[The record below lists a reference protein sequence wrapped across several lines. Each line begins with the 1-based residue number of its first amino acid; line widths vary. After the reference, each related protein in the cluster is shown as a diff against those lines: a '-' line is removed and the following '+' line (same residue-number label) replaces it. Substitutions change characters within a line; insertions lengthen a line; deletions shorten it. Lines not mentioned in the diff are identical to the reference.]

1 MGYSR
6 SGHKVLRA
14 LVTAGV
20 AWLVWCP
27 CGGTPLAAQDR
38 PEDDLYLLDL
48 GIVIEPGGPD
58 SLGQGADQPPSDIG
72 LMVGKGPAGAAY
84 VESTKEL
91 RYLLEDLGQKIN
103 NLENSLDQNMEAVR
117 LENERLR
124 MLIRKIQT
132 QRQSAEVKPPKDVPF
147 AGPNL
152 TVEAAHAV
160 PIPDQPSYH
169 HVFQAYRA
177 GHYDQVLALC
187 RQVDK
192 AAITDDEGVQLAY
205 WCADAYFR
213 TGQFDEA
220 LASLDQTVATDHEL
234 QDDAIILRGL
244 ILLKQGKTHA
254 ALTQFETI
262 IQQYPASE
270 YHRLAEL
277 TVKELND

>member
-1 MGYSR
+1 MM
-6 SGHKVLRA
+6 KA

-20 AWLVWCP
+20 VGIAWFPW
-27 CGGTPLAAQDR
+27 GGTQLVAQNL
-38 PEDDLYLLDL
+38 PEDDIYLMDL
-48 GIVIEPGGPD
+48 GIVIEPGGQD
-58 SLGQGADQPPSDIG
+58 SSGRSAARLTNDIR

-84 VESTKEL
+84 VASTKEL
-91 RYLLEDLGQKIN
+91 RYLLEELSQKIN
-103 NLENSLDQNMEAVR
+103 NLENSLDQDMEAVR

-124 MLIRKIQT
+124 SLIRKIQT
-132 QRQSAEVKPPKDVPF
+132 QRQPAAVLQPKDDPI
-147 AGPNL
+147 AGSQL
-152 TVEAAHAV
+152 TVEAAQAV

-177 GHYDQVLALC
+177 GRYDRVLALC
-187 RQVDK
+187 RHVDG
-192 AAITDDEGVQLAY
+192 AASTPDEGVQLAY

-220 LASLDQTVATDHEL
+220 LASLDKTVAVDHEL

-244 ILLKQGKTHA
+244 ILLKQGKTQA
-254 ALTQFETI
+254 ARTQFETI

-277 TVKELND
+277 TAKELND

>member
-1 MGYSR
+1 MM
-6 SGHKVLRA
+6 RA

-20 AWLVWCP
+20 AGFAWFSWSGTHLV
-27 CGGTPLAAQDR
+27 AQDQ
-38 PEDDLYLLDL
+38 PEDDLYLMDL
-48 GIVIEPGGPD
+48 GIVIEPVGPD
-58 SLGQGADQPPSDIG
+58 SSGRSAARLTNNIS

-84 VESTKEL
+84 VASTKEL
-91 RYLLEDLGQKIN
+91 RYLLEDLSQKIN
-103 NLENSLDQNMEAVR
+103 NLENSLDQDMEAVR

-124 MLIRKIQT
+124 TLIRKIQT
-132 QRQSAEVKPPKDVPF
+132 QRQSAEALPPKDVPLT
-147 AGPNL
+147 GSNL
-152 TVEAAHAV
+152 TVETAHAV

-177 GHYDQVLALC
+177 GHYDQVLALY
-187 RQVDK
+187 RDMDG
-192 AAITDDEGVQLAY
+192 AAITPDEGVQLAY

-220 LASLDQTVATDHEL
+220 LASLDKTVATNHEL

-244 ILLKQGKTHA
+244 IFLKQGKTQA

-277 TVKELND
+277 TVKELNN

>member
-1 MGYSR
+1 
-6 SGHKVLRA
+6 
-14 LVTAGV
+14 
-20 AWLVWCP
+20 
-27 CGGTPLAAQDR
+27 
-38 PEDDLYLLDL
+38 
-48 GIVIEPGGPD
+48 
-58 SLGQGADQPPSDIG
+58 
-72 LMVGKGPAGAAY
+72 MVGRGLAGAAC
-84 VESTKEL
+84 VASTEEL
-91 RYLLEDLGQKIN
+91 RSLLEDLSQKIN
-103 NLENSLDQNMEAVR
+103 NLENSLDQDMEAVR

-124 MLIRKIQT
+124 TLIRKIQT
-132 QRQSAEVKPPKDVPF
+132 QRQSAEVLPPKDVPLT
-147 AGPNL
+147 GSNL
-152 TVEAAHAV
+152 TVETAHAV

-187 RQVDK
+187 RDMDG
-192 AAITDDEGVQLAY
+192 AAITPDEGVQLAY

-220 LASLDQTVATDHEL
+220 LASLDKTVATNHEL

-244 ILLKQGKTHA
+244 IFLKQGKTQA

-277 TVKELND
+277 TVKELNN